1 MRDSAT
7 SSLRQRRVRNAPSR
21 IVIDGDAAQIEVSL
35 DGTSTIIDA
44 EDVPLVLGIKW
55 SHSKGYVRPSPS
67 RANAGVPLLHR
78 LIAQVSD
85 PAVRVDH
92 IDGNRANN
100 AIANL
105 RDVTRSVNHQNLRRA
120 RSDSAHGFLG
130 VSPFFGK
137 WKARIT
143 VNRVFQHLGVFDTP
157 EEAHAAYLEAK
168 RRLHVGCT
176 I

>member
-1 MRDSAT
+1 MSKQDKVTAAFVRELFHYDPET
-7 SSLRQRRVRNAPSR
+7 GVFTRLVTRQGLGARAGDVAGTLKPS
-21 IVIDGDAAQIEVSL
+21 GYL
-35 DGTSTIIDA
+35 TIWIC
-44 EDVPLVLGIKW
+44 G
-55 SHSKGYVRPSPS
+55 
-67 RANAGVPLLHR
+67 ANHMAHR
-78 LIAQVSD
+78 LAWLYVHGKW
-85 PAVRVDH
+85 PAHEIDH

-105 RDVTRSVNHQNLRRA
+105 RDVTRSVNHENLRSA

-130 VSPFFGK
+130 VSPFRK
-137 WKARIT
+137 KWWKARIT
-143 VNRVFQHLGVFDTP
+143 VNGKFQHLGTFRTP

>member
-1 MRDSAT
+1 MSKETKVTAAFVRELFHYDPET
-7 SSLRQRRVRNAPSR
+7 GVFTRLVTRQGLGARAGDIAGTRKPS
-21 IVIDGDAAQIEVSL
+21 
-35 DGTSTIIDA
+35 
-44 EDVPLVLGIKW
+44 
-55 SHSKGYVRPSPS
+55 GYLSIWICG
-67 RANAGVPLLHR
+67 ANHMAHR
-78 LIAQVSD
+78 LAWLYVHGKW
-85 PAVRVDH
+85 PAHEIDH

-105 RDVTRSVNHQNLRRA
+105 RDVTRSVNHENLRSA

-143 VNRVFQHLGVFDTP
+143 VNGKFQHLGTFSTP

>member
-1 MRDSAT
+1 MSKQDKITAAF
-7 SSLRQRRVRNAPSR
+7 LRELFHYDPETGVFTRLVTRQGQGARAGDVAGTLKPS
-21 IVIDGDAAQIEVSL
+21 GYL
-35 DGTSTIIDA
+35 TIWIC
-44 EDVPLVLGIKW
+44 G
-55 SHSKGYVRPSPS
+55 
-67 RANAGVPLLHR
+67 ANHMAHR
-78 LIAQVSD
+78 LAWLYVHGKWPTHEI
-85 PAVRVDH
+85 DH

>member
-1 MRDSAT
+1 MKASRDKEAKLTAERLRELLNYDPETGVFTWRVSRRAT
-7 SSLRQRRVRNAPSR
+7 ARPGSVA
-21 IVIDGDAAQIEVSL
+21 
-35 DGTSTIIDA
+35 GTIT
-44 EDVPLVLGIKW
+44 P
-55 SHSKGYVRPSPS
+55 KGY
-67 RANAGVPLLHR
+67 RAIWIGANYRAHR
-78 LIAQVSD
+78 LAWLYVYGVWPTHEI
-85 PAVRVDH
+85 DH

-105 RDVTRSVNHQNLRRA
+105 RDVTRSVNHENLRRA

-130 VSPFFGK
+130 VSPFKGK
-137 WKARIT
+137 WWKARIT
-143 VNRVFQHLGVFDTP
+143 VNGKWQHLGTFKTP

>member
-1 MRDSAT
+1 MSKQDKITAAF
-7 SSLRQRRVRNAPSR
+7 LRELFHYDPETGVFTR
-21 IVIDGDAAQIEVSL
+21 IVTRQGQGARAGDVA
-35 DGTSTIIDA
+35 GTLKPSGYLTIWIC
-44 EDVPLVLGIKW
+44 G
-55 SHSKGYVRPSPS
+55 
-67 RANAGVPLLHR
+67 ANHMAHR
-78 LIAQVSD
+78 LAWLYVHGTW
-85 PAVRVDH
+85 PAHEIDH

-105 RDVTRSVNHQNLRRA
+105 RDVTRSVNHENLRRA

-137 WKARIT
+137 WKSRIT
-143 VNRVFQHLGVFDTP
+143 VNGKFQHLGVYDTP
-157 EEAHAAYLEAK
+157 EEAHAVYLEAK